1 MIIFQTFWKKHS
13 CTNFFFKVSARLN
26 KLDTI
31 KLWTEARV
39 TIQEIRNLS
48 KYQVCPIFLKLCTVG
63 KNLVSNSKNKILV
76 QLCIFQKVW
85 KILLALN
92 YGHQISIVIL
102 KLSYNYLAK
111 CLQHCQGSRIQCRR
125 KTWNSGRIPQHKLL
139 KRQIYLDLIRWSWK
153 FFWCTQYLCCL
164 HQSMALQRDH

>member
-31 KLWTEARV
+31 KLWTD
-39 TIQEIRNLS
+39 
-48 KYQVCPIFLKLCTVG
+48 
-63 KNLVSNSKNKILV
+63 LVSNSKNKILV

-139 KRQIYLDLIRWSWK
+139 KRQTYQDLIRWSWK

-164 HQSMALQRDH
+164 HQSTAMEQDH